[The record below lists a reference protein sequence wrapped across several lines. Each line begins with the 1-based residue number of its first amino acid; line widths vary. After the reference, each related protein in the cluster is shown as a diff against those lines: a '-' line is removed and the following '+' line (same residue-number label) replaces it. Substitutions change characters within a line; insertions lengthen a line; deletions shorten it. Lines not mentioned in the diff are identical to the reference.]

1 MPNDTESV
9 GQFMTNLDNG
19 ATLLS
24 WVLLE
29 ILTSFSDVSI
39 ISSGSFI
46 SERFSI
52 TFLLSEALMNIL
64 LPDC

>member
-19 ATLLS
+19 ATLLY

-29 ILTSFSDVSI
+29 LLTSFSDV
-39 ISSGSFI
+39 SSGSFI

-52 TFLLSEALMNIL
+52 TFMLSEALMNIL